1 MFKQLKNL
9 FSSKTTG
16 TADAARLPE
25 PTKELIVNAYCTT
38 NSVPALTFPHEL
50 NCQRDLADPEL
61 HKHLAGF
68 MGYVQSRGSGDMTS
82 TRYHVL
88 RHIQRTRVHLSFSIE
103 EGQLDAVTHWA
114 EQANALLFLQDGHV
128 RSPQGRILVS
138 ADEGDA
144 EDGAIVPFPA
154 RAWERKARTDA
165 FLEGKGYKLPAH
177 LPPVL
182 SEEELGLRSPQE
194 VAGRA
199 LALLLVAVRGE
210 SVVTGEPI
218 SIAELE
224 QKFTMARQHLSPRE
238 QAFLDATAPDVS
250 DATQFCWRYECLFL
264 LQWALGWA
272 DALPYPD
279 AICDVPATARRM
291 MVADEAA
298 LLQSAS
304 LRPAHEILDALDLHY
319 RLHWLVRQAQVKNTP
334 VPAGLDGGVILERHY
349 ALNWLVRFEGKDW
362 DEVDTPT

>member
-1 MFKQLKNL
+1 MFKPLKNL
-9 FSSKTTG
+9 FSSKPAGTTD
-16 TADAARLPE
+16 TARLPE
-25 PTKELIVNAYCTT
+25 PAKDLIVNAYCSTT
-38 NSVPALTFPHEL
+38 SVPALTFPHEL
-50 NCQRDLADPEL
+50 NCQRDLADPEVR
-61 HKHLAGF
+61 KHLAGF
-68 MGYVQSRGSGDMTS
+68 MGYVRSRGQGDMTS

-103 EGQLDAVTHWA
+103 DGQLDGITQWA
-114 EQANALLFLQDGHV
+114 ENANALLFLQDGHV
-128 RSPQGRILVS
+128 RDPQGRILVS

-144 EDGAIVPFPA
+144 EDGANVPFPA
-154 RAWERKARTDA
+154 GAWERKARTDA
-165 FLEGKGYKLPAH
+165 FLKGKGYKLPAH

-182 SEEELGLRSPQE
+182 SEEELSLRSPQE

-224 QKFTMARQHLSPRE
+224 QRFTTARSHLSPME
-238 QAFLDATAPDVS
+238 QAFLDATAPEIS
-250 DATQFCWRYECLFL
+250 DATQFCWRYECLSL

-272 DALPYPD
+272 DSLPYPD

-298 LLQSAS
+298 LLRNVA

-319 RLHWLVRQAQVKNTP
+319 RLHWLVRQARVDDKP
-334 VPAGLDGGVILERHY
+334 VPPGLEGGVVLERHH
-349 ALNWLVRFEGKDW
+349 ALNWLVRFEDSDW